1 MNATVKLVREK
12 LDKVSSIVCTLSFW
26 LTTMPIS

>member
-12 LDKVSSIVCTLSFW
+12 LDKVRTI
-26 LTTMPIS
+26 LTFYHLPYNNYADS